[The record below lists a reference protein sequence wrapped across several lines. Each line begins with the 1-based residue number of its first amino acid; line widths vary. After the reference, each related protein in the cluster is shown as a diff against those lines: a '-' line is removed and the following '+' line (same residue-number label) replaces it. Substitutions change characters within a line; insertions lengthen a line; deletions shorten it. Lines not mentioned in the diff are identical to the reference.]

1 MKTGQ
6 RVRIIGPGR
15 AGRSLAAALVGA
27 GWFVYEFLDRT
38 SSLYDAAVG
47 ADVVVIATPD
57 DAIQEVSEAIAP
69 HCDSVVMHLSGSLGM
84 DVLYPHKRRATLHPL
99 TTLANPTIGADR
111 LCSGI
116 TMAISGDPV
125 ARDIAESLGAR
136 VIEIDDQD
144 RAAYHAAACIA
155 SNHVVA
161 LLGQVERICESIG
174 IDWRIFI
181 ELTRAAVD
189 DALLLG
195 PGLALTGPASRGDFL
210 TLERH
215 RAALAVGERE
225 AYDAL
230 ARLASGKGV
239 ESRKSSKSGELVGLS
254 GLYEHC
260 DELEATLS

>member
-1 MKTGQ
+1 M
-6 RVRIIGPGR
+6 
-15 AGRSLAAALVGA
+15 
-27 GWFVYEFLDRT
+27 
-38 SSLYDAAVG
+38 
-47 ADVVVIATPD
+47 
-57 DAIQEVSEAIAP
+57 
-69 HCDSVVMHLSGSLGM
+69 
-84 DVLYPHKRRATLHPL
+84 
-99 TTLANPTIGADR
+99 
-111 LCSGI
+111 
-116 TMAISGDPV
+116 
-125 ARDIAESLGAR
+125 
-136 VIEIDDQD
+136 
-144 RAAYHAAACIA
+144 A
-155 SNHVVA
+155 SNDVVA

-254 GLYEHC
+254 GLYEHS